1 MVLGCAYRIIPN
13 WDSSWKTYPFSSSG
27 GYIVG
32 DSNLLCCSSAL
43 LDYIDVLSSMEFS
56 FDLSALQ
63 TVSYTLRPIVEEQ
76 NITPIDI
83 FGEIFG
89 ILPVLVV
96 VLIGFIGIRKGI
108 KFLFEL
114 LRSS

>member
-13 WDSSWKTYPFSSSG
+13 WDSYWYEHPISSNSA
-27 GYIVG
+27 YIIG
-32 DSNLLCCSSAL
+32 DSNLLCCSSSL
-43 LDYIDVLSSMEFS
+43 LDYTDILSSMDFS

-63 TVSYTLRPIVEEQ
+63 AVSYTLRPIVEEQ
-76 NITPIDI
+76 NITPVDI

-89 ILPVLVV
+89 ILPVLI
-96 VLIGFIGIRKGI
+96 VLLVGFIGLRKGI
-108 KFLFEL
+108 KYLFEL